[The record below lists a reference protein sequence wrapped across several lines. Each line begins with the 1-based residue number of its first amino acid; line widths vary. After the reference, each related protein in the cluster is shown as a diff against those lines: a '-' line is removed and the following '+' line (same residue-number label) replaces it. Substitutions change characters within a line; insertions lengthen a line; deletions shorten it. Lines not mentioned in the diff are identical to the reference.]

1 MDHTSRPPQT
11 IYFLVLKLPLLLG
24 GVMVNWK
31 WYATCVLLIRIL
43 KKLPWLIEWIIRK
56 QLFGLLFRFPGP
68 PVSGPSPLSG
78 FPRISKDFQG
88 VARMDHTSRSPQPIY
103 CWCLRLPSDSFQIL
117 IRSLSDPHQI
127 PFRSPSDPYQIP
139 CTFPSDPQQIPT
151 KFLSDSYLSGF
162 ERISKDFKGVVRMD
176 HTSRAPHP
184 I

>member
-1 MDHTSRPPQT
+1 
-11 IYFLVLKLPLLLG
+11 
-24 GVMVNWK
+24 MVHWK

-127 PFRSPSDPYQIP
+127 PFRSPSDSYHIP
-139 CTFPSDPQQIPT
+139 FRFPSDPHQIPIR
-151 KFLSDSYLSGF
+151 FLSDSYLSGF

>member
-1 MDHTSRPPQT
+1 M
-11 IYFLVLKLPLLLG
+11 
-24 GVMVNWK
+24 
-31 WYATCVLLIRIL
+31 
-43 KKLPWLIEWIIRK
+43 PWLIEWIIRK

-127 PFRSPSDPYQIP
+127 PFRSPSDSYHIP
-139 CTFPSDPQQIPT
+139 FRFPHLQGSSPNLILVLKLPLLLWELWC
-151 KFLSDSYLSGF
+151 KG
-162 ERISKDFKGVVRMD
+162 ISHLCSAHQDL
-176 HTSRAPHP
+176 
-184 I
+184 